1 MKLKIKLPLLFL
13 LVFTIVIFSIG
24 TYVRTFLIG
33 HVPFARTDIKE
44 KHTAEYQ
51 KIADHVSELY
61 PNMKEINDYLKQT
74 FESQN
79 ISIILHSSDLSGDSL
94 SYLKSPDTS
103 VLTNYWLP
111 VKTKDNR
118 IVFFLEIESPIL
130 IEDTVMTPAYIR
142 MVFPL
147 LIIICVIFISLII
160 YFHFNITKPIQIL
173 NAGLEKINIRRPF
186 VTLYSKRKDEIGALY
201 SRFNEMEE
209 RLHLARKEQSD
220 MIAAIAH
227 DLKTPLTSVNGFVE
241 LLATR
246 KNLPE
251 KEKQEYYELIQKKS
265 KYIVE
270 LINHFSTFTKEE
282 LELESIDLKPVD
294 ALKLFENIA
303 EEYDTEL
310 SGLDYELTFN
320 HSLPQNIFL
329 MIDEHMIRRVFG
341 NLFSNVVRYGEKK
354 ELKVYMN
361 GYTKGHYAYFQVE
374 DNGIGVSDKD
384 MSSLFLKFF
393 TVDKSRQSQ
402 NGGMGLGLASCKSII
417 EQHGG
422 EIYAFHSQYG
432 GLGIR
437 FSLPIVTKGKS

>member
-13 LVFTIVIFSIG
+13 LVFMIVIFSIVI
-24 TYVRTFLIG
+24 YVKTFLVG
-33 HVPFARTDIKE
+33 NVPFAKTEIKE

-51 KIADHVSELY
+51 KIADHVLELY
-61 PNMKEINDYLKQT
+61 PDMGEIDDYLKQI
-74 FESQN
+74 FENQN
-79 ISIILHSSDLSGDSL
+79 ISIILHNSDLSGESL
-94 SYLKSPDTS
+94 SYLKSLDTS

-111 VKTKDNR
+111 VKTYDNR
-118 IVFFLEIESPIL
+118 IVFFLEIESPVL
-130 IEDTVMTPAYIR
+130 IEDTLMTPEYIR

-147 LIIICVIFISLII
+147 LIIICFIFIALII

-173 NAGLEKINIRRPF
+173 NEGLERINIRRPF
-186 VTLYSKRKDEIGALY
+186 VPLYSKRKDEIGALY
-201 SRFNEMEE
+201 SRFNEMEG
-209 RLHLARKEQSD
+209 RLHLANKEQSD

-227 DLKTPLTSVNGFVE
+227 DLKTPLTSINGFIE
-241 LLATR
+241 LLTTR

-251 KEKQEYYELIQKKS
+251 MEKQEYYELIQKKS

-282 LELESIDLKPVD
+282 LELESIDPKPVD

-310 SGLDYELTFN
+310 SGLDYELAFN
-320 HSLPQNIFL
+320 HSFTKNIFL

-341 NLFSNVVRYGEKK
+341 NLFSNAVRYGEKK
-354 ELKVYMN
+354 ELKVHMS
-361 GYTKGHYAYFQVE
+361 GYAKGQYAYFQIE
-374 DNGIGVSDKD
+374 DNGIGVPDKD
-384 MSSLFLKFF
+384 RSSLFLKFF

-417 EQHGG
+417 EHHGG

-432 GLGIR
+432 GLGIG
-437 FSLPIVTKGKS
+437 FSLPIVR